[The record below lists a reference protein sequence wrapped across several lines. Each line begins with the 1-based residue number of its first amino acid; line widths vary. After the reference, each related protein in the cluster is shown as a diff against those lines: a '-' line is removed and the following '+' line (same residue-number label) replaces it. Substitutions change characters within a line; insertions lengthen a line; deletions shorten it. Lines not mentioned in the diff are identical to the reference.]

1 MYNGRVTDN
10 LLTKKMNAIISCYFL
25 SPVLPLLQIDVTK
38 EIAANVTKT
47 VKLSSVVFKDAEVS
61 EYACI
66 KTLQLSIQEQL

>member
-1 MYNGRVTDN
+1 MYNGRVTDS
-10 LLTKKMNAIISCYFL
+10 LLTKMNAIISCYFL

-61 EYACI
+61 EYAAVTTQCPE
-66 KTLQLSIQEQL
+66 KVM